1 MLIEMFKKPTR
12 DTPRL
17 SAVAR
22 LMSETPG
29 LREAYGSLY
38 AGIRLDACFAPGTSV
53 LVTSTQPSEGKTTV
67 ATCLAVTA
75 SSAGQ
80 STLLIDGD
88 LRRPWLA
95 RATGIADGVGFSDVL
110 DGSAKPAEA
119 INAIELHGGQR
130 QVFSLSVMSAGRR
143 SPAFLPAVD
152 WAKAKIAF
160 RSLSQ
165 QFGIV
170 VLDSPPILAAK
181 DALLLA
187 GIVDA
192 VLLVIAAGG
201 ADRDEVRR
209 AKDQLEHTGAKVI
222 GAVLNK
228 FDPKLHGRSNQ
239 PYCDYY
245 LEAPS

>member
-1 MLIEMFKKPTR
+1 VLIDMFQKPTR

-17 SAVAR
+17 SALAR
-22 LMSETPG
+22 IMSETAG

-67 ATCLAVTA
+67 ASCLAITA
-75 SSAGQ
+75 SLAGQ

-110 DGSAKPAEA
+110 DGGVEPAEA
-119 INAIELHGGQR
+119 THTIELHGDQQEVYCLR
-130 QVFSLSVMSAGRR
+130 VMSAGRK

-152 WAKAKIAF
+152 WTKAKTAF
-160 RSLSQ
+160 RLLSK

-192 VLLVIAAGG
+192 VLLVVAAGS

-209 AKDQLEHTGAKVI
+209 AKDQLEPTGARVI

-239 PYCDYY
+239 PYCDHY
-245 LEAPS
+245 LEMPS

>member
-1 MLIEMFKKPTR
+1 MNLLRKTTR

-17 SAVAR
+17 SALAR
-22 LMSETPG
+22 IMSETPG

-38 AGIRLDACFAPGTSV
+38 AGIRLDACFAPGISV

-67 ATCLAVTA
+67 ASCLAITA
-75 SSAGQ
+75 SLAGQ

-110 DGSAKPAEA
+110 EGGAKAAEA
-119 INAIELHGGQR
+119 THAIELPGGQGG
-130 QVFSLSVMSAGRR
+130 VFGLSVMSAGRK

-152 WAKAKIAF
+152 WRKAKPAF
-160 RSLSQ
+160 RLVSQ

-187 GIVDA
+187 GVVDV
-192 VLLVIAAGG
+192 VLLVVAAGS

-209 AKDQLEHTGAKVI
+209 AKDQLEPTGARVI

-239 PYCDYY
+239 PYCDHY
-245 LEAPS
+245 LETPS